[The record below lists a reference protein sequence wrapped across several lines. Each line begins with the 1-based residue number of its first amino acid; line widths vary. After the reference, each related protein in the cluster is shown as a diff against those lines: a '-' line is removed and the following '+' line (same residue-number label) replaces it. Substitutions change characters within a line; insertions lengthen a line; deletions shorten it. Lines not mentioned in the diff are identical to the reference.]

1 MTASLTFHGVLLQAC
16 PGPPAGTDVVHGEPA
31 AAVALCDVIACEL
44 GWPRAVVAADG
55 ASTPL

>member
-1 MTASLTFHGVLLQAC
+1 VTASLTFHGALLQAC

-31 AAVALCDVIACEL
+31 AASEL